1 MVTSVRRDRCP
12 NGGGSEGQGQGG
24 QRKASI
30 NPAAAA
36 SAVRGLL
43 AEQCKSRKAF
53 GTTGRSGGPFH
64 LGLDCPVGQSSV
76 SCAGVVARVS
86 EAICGENCPDVA
98 SLIRATNSC

>member
-1 MVTSVRRDRCP
+1 MVTDVRRDRCP
-12 NGGGSEGQGQGG
+12 TGGGSKGQGQGG

-43 AEQCKSRKAF
+43 LARQCKSRMAF

-64 LGLDCPVGQSSV
+64 L
-76 SCAGVVARVS
+76 SCH
-86 EAICGENCPDVA
+86 VA
-98 SLIRATNSC
+98 SARRAKHFALSEVISAYVKPFRQKYFAS